1 VRISTRRECNAKANI
16 YSLTLHTPHSTLH
29 TYTRSHSLALSH
41 SLSHVRSQ
49 SYTHALSLSHV
60 HSRSIHSLTHSLT
73 HIHSRSK
80 KKKLTHPRTL
90 TLNTHTHSLS
100 LSLAHSRPPSSLP
113 TSVLPFGSLLHLCS
127 THRRVSHR
135 SSALF
140 PSTALTCAR
149 SHTNVQHTTQGLFA
163 VQPVGDLAEDLHVHL
178 ARSTELCNVCL
189 SAEIRV

>member
-1 VRISTRRECNAKANI
+1 MRRECNAKANI
-16 YSLTLHTPHSTLH
+16 HSLTLHTPHSTLH

-90 TLNTHTHSLS
+90 TLNTHTHTLS
-100 LSLAHSRPPSSLP
+100 LSLTHTHRVLFRRPSSLSVP
-113 TSVLPFGSLLHLCS
+113 SFTSALPIVVCLTGHPHSSHLLPLRVLAHTRMCNIPRRVFLLFSQSGILLKIFMYTLPDPPNCVTSV
-127 THRRVSHR
+127 
-135 SSALF
+135 
-140 PSTALTCAR
+140 
-149 SHTNVQHTTQGLFA
+149 
-163 VQPVGDLAEDLHVHL
+163 
-178 ARSTELCNVCL
+178 
-189 SAEIRV
+189 